1 MKALAVIC
9 LLLVIHVQ
17 SHGQS
22 NERIQRTWKGPDISA
37 IWGLLKE
44 ENNGASSKPQSRSN
58 PIPTNYFSR
67 GNKRLAKVPAL
78 AAMSNVEKQQMHD
91 WLVCMGGFSLTNYL
105 DAKQNRDAQALATIK
120 DFADYSMR
128 IVLGVEGVK

>member
-1 MKALAVIC
+1 M
-9 LLLVIHVQ
+9 
-17 SHGQS
+17 
-22 NERIQRTWKGPDISA
+22 
-37 IWGLLKE
+37 
-44 ENNGASSKPQSRSN
+44 
-58 PIPTNYFSR
+58 
-67 GNKRLAKVPAL
+67 AKVPAL

-128 IVLGVEGVK
+128 IVLGVEGVKVSLAGSRLTVAAPPVVGSTSVAKQIVGAWTFAASAQLQRRDAPEIHLQRRRHLQFQVRTQLSNAEMEDG